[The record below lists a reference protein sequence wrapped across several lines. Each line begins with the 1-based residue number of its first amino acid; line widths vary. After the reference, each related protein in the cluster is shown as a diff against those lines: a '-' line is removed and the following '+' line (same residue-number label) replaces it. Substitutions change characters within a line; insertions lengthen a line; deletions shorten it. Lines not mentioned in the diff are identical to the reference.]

1 MITPNK
7 LPEEIVSLLQP
18 RLRDELTQYA
28 RYTAM
33 ANWCRGVG
41 YEKAAAF
48 YEKDAS
54 EELEHAQRLMKFLV
68 DWNIIPSYPSIVAP
82 RTTFD
87 SLTATIEEAYKFE
100 FKLYEDY
107 EDTSA
112 RVFEAGDMC
121 TFDFLQQYRTIQR
134 TTVAEYSDKL
144 NMLEGVVDREP
155 EEGEER
161 ERECKVDMLLLE
173 EKLFG

>member
-1 MITPNK
+1 MIKPK
-7 LPEEIVSLLQP
+7 QLPEEIVSLLMP
-18 RLRDELTQYA
+18 RLKDELTQYA

-41 YEKAAAF
+41 FEKAAVF

-54 EELEHAQRLMKFLV
+54 EELTHAKTIQKFLV
-68 DWNIIPSYPSIVAP
+68 DWNVTVDYPAIPSPK
-82 RTTFD
+82 TTFD
-87 SLTATIEEAYKFE
+87 SLTATIEEAYEFE
-100 FKLYEDY
+100 YKLYEDY
-107 EDTSA
+107 EETSA

-144 NMLEGVVDREP
+144 NMLEGVVDKEP
-155 EEGEER
+155 EEGEEP